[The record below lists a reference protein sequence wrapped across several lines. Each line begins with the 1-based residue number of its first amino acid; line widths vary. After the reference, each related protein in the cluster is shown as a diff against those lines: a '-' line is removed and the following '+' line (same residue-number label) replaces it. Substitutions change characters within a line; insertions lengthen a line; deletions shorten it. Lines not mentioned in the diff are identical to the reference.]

1 MNIAYC
7 FNGDWAEYIP
17 IQIHALL
24 TTNPWVENI
33 ILVYPFDKVSPDFAI
48 KLDDIIENLYQPDLY
63 KFTPNKPPCFREW
76 AINRKI
82 PTISTYNASTFPKC
96 NVRGRFTQATMY
108 RLLLP
113 TICAG
118 RRVLYLDADTL
129 VVGDIKELY
138 DYPLKQTQIIAGV
151 KDSGIKPTH
160 KYKLGIRDGIYINA
174 GVILFDFSNQAFTNP
189 EPVHKDWL
197 KIAQTRSFSCNDQ
210 DIINMT
216 CRHCI
221 ATVPSK
227 FNVSSS
233 TSLDL
238 KDARIIHFAGPKQPW
253 VDKLPHSEYWLEA
266 TRRYNACHKSIN

>member
-7 FNGDWAEYIP
+7 FNEKWAEYIP
-17 IQIHALL
+17 IQLHALL

-33 ILVYPFDKVSPDFAI
+33 VLIYPFDKVSPDFA
-48 KLDDIIENLYQPDLY
+48 KNLHLL
-63 KFTPNKPPCFREW
+63 RS
-76 AINRKI
+76 KI
-82 PTISTYNASTFPKC
+82 SWLTQGKADPTFNHYNASTFPKC

-118 RRVLYLDADTL
+118 HRVLYLDADTL
-129 VVGDIKELY
+129 VVGNIKELY

-151 KDSGIKPTH
+151 KDSGIRPTH
-160 KYKLGIRDGIYINA
+160 KYKLGIRDSTYINA
-174 GVILFDFSNQAFTNP
+174 GVILFNFSNQAFTNP
-189 EPVHKDWL
+189 EPVHKNWL
-197 KIAQTRSFSCNDQ
+197 KIAQTRNFSCNDQ

-238 KDARIIHFAGPKQPW
+238 KDARIIHFAGPKDPW
-253 VDKLPHSEYWLEA
+253 VAKLPHSEYWDEA
-266 TRRYNACHKSIN
+266 TRRYNACHRTTS

>member
-7 FNGDWAEYIP
+7 FNEKWAEYIP
-17 IQIHALL
+17 IQLHALL
-24 TTNPWVENI
+24 IHNPSVEHI
-33 ILVYPFDKVSPDFAI
+33 LLVYPFDKVSPDFA
-48 KLDDIIENLYQPDLY
+48 ENLHKLIDILY
-63 KFTPNKPPCFREW
+63 PNIPGAMYFVKPKSPVL
-76 AINRKI
+76 NH
-82 PTISTYNASTFPKC
+82 YNASTFPKC

-118 RRVLYLDADTL
+118 HRVLYLDADTL
-129 VVGDIKELY
+129 VVGNIKELY

-160 KYKLGIRDGIYINA
+160 KYKLGIRDSTYINA
-174 GVILFDFSNQAFTNP
+174 GVILFNFSNQAFTNP
-189 EPVHKDWL
+189 EPVHKNWL
-197 KIAQTRSFSCNDQ
+197 KIAQTRNFSCNDQ

-238 KDARIIHFAGPKQPW
+238 KDARIIHFAGPKDPW
-253 VDKLPHSEYWLEA
+253 VAKLPHSEYWDEA
-266 TRRYNACHKSIN
+266 TRRYHACHRTTA